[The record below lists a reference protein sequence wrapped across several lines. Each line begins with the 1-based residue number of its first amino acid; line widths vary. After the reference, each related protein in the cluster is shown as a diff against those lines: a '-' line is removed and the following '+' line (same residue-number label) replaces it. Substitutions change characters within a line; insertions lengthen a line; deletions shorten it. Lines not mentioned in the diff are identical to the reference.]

1 MKILIYDD
9 EQEQCKALAGMI
21 KEQLQGRPVI
31 HYANTLSEAERLME
45 QTAYSILFIDIE
57 LDHNNNGIE
66 LAQKIR
72 KSYPA
77 VELVFITGYIKY
89 CEDIFSAEPDALLIK
104 PFTAERV
111 SRVLDILRKKS
122 DKTDRMSITMGKRQ
136 LEKIELKNISYIETK
151 YRYMIFY
158 DTNYRQAY
166 RFYDVKMAD
175 IADRMPK
182 SFVRCHKS
190 FFVNM
195 EKVLRLER
203 FRFLLM
209 GDIEVPISQKRYS
222 ETKRIFFEYIE
233 DTI

>member
-1 MKILIYDD
+1 
-9 EQEQCKALAGMI
+9 
-21 KEQLQGRPVI
+21 
-31 HYANTLSEAERLME
+31 
-45 QTAYSILFIDIE
+45 
-57 LDHNNNGIE
+57 
-66 LAQKIR
+66 
-72 KSYPA
+72 
-77 VELVFITGYIKY
+77 
-89 CEDIFSAEPDALLIK
+89 
-104 PFTAERV
+104 
-111 SRVLDILRKKS
+111 
-122 DKTDRMSITMGKRQ
+122 MGKRQ